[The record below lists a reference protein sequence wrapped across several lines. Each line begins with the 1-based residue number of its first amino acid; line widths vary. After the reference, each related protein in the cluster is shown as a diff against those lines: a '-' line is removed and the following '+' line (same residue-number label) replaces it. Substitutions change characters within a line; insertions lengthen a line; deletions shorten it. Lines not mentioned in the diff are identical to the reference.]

1 MGFRSLLG
9 LDKSSD
15 PKSREDIP
23 SLSTEIVPLK
33 EAWQGNLPCVH
44 GATDGC
50 ATHNPA
56 QTAVFFDTSLFAGSN
71 TSKIKPSG
79 NHKSNDPPD
88 TEEHII
94 PTVES
99 FLPKSVDSL
108 TVLPKVHKS
117 VAFSLAFYHVQAV
130 MASPDPSLTAARLL
144 SCRAT
149 TGSNPALSWTV
160 QPLIQ
165 PATGDKSNG
174 HGNLLLKYT
183 LSFGI
188 KADLGSWTETVQHGR
203 AVTKEMLI
211 GSGYR
216 DFSPC
221 PHTHLAF
228 TSHKGEGRDH
238 FRYAGVHYTRKKLK
252 EGSGSSKWIEEKG
265 EWKSEVLEEP
275 IEPICCARCY
285 TDCHVEISTV
295 PGGAVVVCVSMYKDL
310 GEGRHWADAKWL
322 SLARGVDLQ
331 PGAREASDFG
341 RMRRAFVEN
350 GLSL

>member
-15 PKSREDIP
+15 PACKSREDIP

-44 GATDGC
+44 SATDGC
-50 ATHNPA
+50 ANHIPA
-56 QTAVFFDTSLFAGSN
+56 QTAVFFDTSLFVGSN
-71 TSKIKPSG
+71 ASKIKPSG
-79 NHKSNDPPD
+79 NHKSNDLPD
-88 TEEHII
+88 TEHII

-99 FLPKSVDSL
+99 LLPKSVDSL

-117 VAFSLAFYHVQAV
+117 VAFSLGFYHVHAV
-130 MASPDPSLTAARLL
+130 MASADPSSAAARLI

-160 QPLIQ
+160 QPLIE
-165 PATGDKSNG
+165 PAGDKSI
-174 HGNLLLKYT
+174 GNPSLLLKYT
-183 LSFGI
+183 LSFGL

-203 AVTKEMLI
+203 AVSKEMLI

-216 DFSPC
+216 DFNPC
-221 PHTHLAF
+221 AHSHLAF
-228 TSHKGEGRDH
+228 TSQKGEGRDH
-238 FRYAGVHYTRKKLK
+238 VRYAEVHYTRKTLK
-252 EGSGSSKWIEEKG
+252 DGSSSKWIEAKG
-265 EWKSEVLEEP
+265 EWKSEVDEP

-285 TDCHVEISTV
+285 TDCHVEISMV
-295 PGGAVVVCVSMYKDL
+295 PGGVVVVCVSVYKDL

-341 RMRRAFVEN
+341 RMRRGFVEN